1 MISSRG
7 LAVEEREECVFEA
20 QEDGRAIVVEVTDA
34 DSISIGT

>member
-7 LAVEEREECVFEA
+7 LAVEECVFEA